1 MFNSTVSTKSR
12 ASQSFWIAIEI
23 INDEGIWI
31 KVREFEGLLRVA
43 QRTSIRIVVTA
54 SFQLLVGSQSSR
66 SRHCVVSFGLSR
78 PPGIVLLAG
87 AAPAKDTKIQAR
99 IEGAEESTALKKW
112 AKWWLINKAAGAC

>member
-78 PPGIVLLAG
+78 PPGIVLLG

-99 IEGAEESTALKKW
+99 IEGAEEATALKK
-112 AKWWLINKAAGAC
+112 